1 METLITYFLKV
12 NGLLIGFY
20 LVYFLFL
27 KEETFFNWSRWYFLL
42 GIVLSLV
49 LPLLTYTKIIWVAPT
64 PMPELPEFIPFQ
76 QTETPVIIE
85 ESIDWNTIVLLFY
98 GLIILI
104 LVGKMLVELTKL
116 LVFLVKNKKTKVGS
130 YFLIEQTSGQPF
142 SFFNY
147 VVFQKKNYTETEI
160 AAILQHETV
169 HVRQKHS
176 IDVLFSQLFCCVF
189 WVNPVCWWYKK
200 AMQQNLEYIADAQT
214 VAQTDSFIYQNLI
227 VKATCSGSQLALTN
241 PFYQSLIKKRILM
254 INTTPSNKKSLWK
267 YAVVLPLLTAFFLM
281 FQIETVA
288 QVKDENKN
296 DNIVSDGFSVIIDAK
311 TTDANFKELEEL
323 FTDSNLKLKFSNVK
337 RNKAGEI
344 TRIKIEFRSKQG
356 EIKEYKVDKSI
367 PIETIELYKNED
379 QNSDDYFG
387 FRKLT
392 ETKYYEYSNSDYEG
406 TLNIGKKK
414 SELDTNSWTL
424 DEIVIGNKKAQL
436 IINGK
441 LQTEN
446 KKIAIPNDH
455 EIDVMKQITAK
466 EVKEKYNLDVKED
479 GNYYEI
485 TTKKE
490 AKKTDSEAAYA
501 IELAVD
507 YSENEALTHIERI
520 KKNKMVDAKK
530 ALILFNGKEISY
542 KDLDKIDEKTISSS
556 GNSGAK
562 HAVKKYGNK
571 AKNGVI
577 FINTK
582 EYDMENNPLLKE
594 MYEKVENENLPTQP
608 NKNQLYIINGKEYKS
623 EDLKGKKIVLDGSII
638 HYSAEEAIKKYGK
651 KGKNGVLVFEGKS
664 TISEGTN
671 KEISYEAKEFK
682 NTKPKNIKLNFEKGK
697 TYIIGGRKYSYD
709 DLKDKNLW
717 LYAETPNKIEEK
729 NGVVTISGDVLEDAG
744 SWNSKEIISLETTKS
759 TVETRVFELSNGKTI
774 IVSGNMFKAPKYPAL
789 DLNNVEFYSND
800 VLIKNSIS
808 YLKNINSDRIIDV
821 EILENNKKIKLK
833 VTPQEKPEPKT
844 IELKN
849 GVVVV
854 VFDGDKIKFPG
865 YPTHFL
871 NRLKIESKGKILEDN
886 IEFFKNYDLKKIK
899 DIKIELESDSKE
911 SKVIKKLY
919 IIE

>member
-20 LVYFLFL
+20 LMYFLFL
-27 KEETFFNWSRWYFLL
+27 KKETFFNWSRWYFLL
-42 GIVLSLV
+42 GIILSLV
-49 LPLLTYTKIIWVAPT
+49 VPILTYTKIIWVTPT
-64 PMPELPEFIPFQ
+64 PMPELPDFIPFQ

-85 ESIDWNTIVLLFY
+85 ESLDWNTISFMFY
-98 GLIILI
+98 GLVILI

-116 LVFLVKNKKTKVGS
+116 LFFLVKSKKTKVGS

-160 AAILQHETV
+160 AAILQHEAV
-169 HVRQKHS
+169 HVKQKHS
-176 IDVLFSQLFCCVF
+176 VDVLLSQLFCCVF
-189 WVNPVCWWYKK
+189 WVNPVSWLYKK

-214 VAQTDSFIYQNLI
+214 VAQTDSFLYQNLI

-254 INTTPSNKKSLWK
+254 INTTPSSKRSLWK

-392 ETKYYEYSNSDYEG
+392 ETKYYEYGNSDYEG
-406 TLNIGKKK
+406 TLNVGKKK

-455 EIDVMKQITAK
+455 EIDIMKQLTAK

-490 AKKTDSEAAYA
+490 VKKTDSEAAYA
-501 IELAVD
+501 IEVAVD
-507 YSENEALTHIERI
+507 YTEDESITHIERI
-520 KKNKMVDAKK
+520 KSNKMVDAKK

-562 HAVKKYGNK
+562 HAVKKYGDK

-582 EYDMENNPLLKE
+582 EYDMENNPMLKE
-594 MYEKVENENLPTQP
+594 MYEKVENENNVKKIENSDQDKIETISYSSGINIQMGKP
-608 NKNQLYIINGKEYKS
+608 NAENLIEDATKNSKVDYKNAVVVLNGKVIDY
-623 EDLKGKKIVLDGSII
+623 KKISSLDII
-638 HYSAEEAIKKYGK
+638 TIGKITTKTATKELINEYG
-651 KGKNGVLVFEGKS
+651 
-664 TISEGTN
+664 
-671 KEISYEAKEFK
+671 
-682 NTKPKNIKLNFEKGK
+682 EK
-697 TYIIGGRKYSYD
+697 
-709 DLKDKNLW
+709 
-717 LYAETPNKIEEK
+717 AK
-729 NGVVTISGDVLEDAG
+729 NGVVYIDY
-744 SWNSKEIISLETTKS
+744 I
-759 TVETRVFELSNGKTI
+759 
-774 IVSGNMFKAPKYPAL
+774 
-789 DLNNVEFYSND
+789 NNNIMNEPFND
-800 VLIKNSIS
+800 KIDFNKN
-808 YLKNINSDRIIDV
+808 LKKN
-821 EILENNKKIKLK
+821 
-833 VTPQEKPEPKT
+833 KPEPKT
-844 IELKN
+844 ITLKN
-849 GVVVV
+849 GDVVV

>member
-27 KEETFFNWSRWYFLL
+27 KKETFFNWSRWYFLL
-42 GIVLSLV
+42 GIILSLV
-49 LPLLTYTKIIWVAPT
+49 VPLLTYTKIIWVAPT

-116 LVFLVKNKKTKVGS
+116 LVFLVKSKKTKVGS

-147 VVFQKKNYTETEI
+147 VVFQKKNYTEAEI
-160 AAILQHETV
+160 EAILQHEEV
-169 HVRQKHS
+169 HVKQKHS
-176 IDVLFSQLFCCVF
+176 VDVLLSQLFCCVF

-254 INTTPSNKKSLWK
+254 INTTPSSKRSLWK

-288 QVKDENKN
+288 QVKDEKEKN
-296 DNIVSDGFSVIIDAK
+296 SIVSDGFSVIIDAK
-311 TTDANFKELEEL
+311 TTDTNLNEIEKL
-323 FTDSNLKLKFSNVK
+323 FTDANLKLRFSNIK
-337 RNKAGEI
+337 RNEAGKI
-344 TRIKIEFRSKQG
+344 VRIKIEFRSKQG
-356 EIKEYKVDKSI
+356 EVKEYKVDKSI
-367 PIETIELYKNED
+367 PIETFELYKNED
-379 QNSDDYFG
+379 QSSEDYFG

-392 ETKYYEYSNSDYEG
+392 ETKSYDYNNSDYEG
-406 TLNIGKKK
+406 TLSVGKKK

-455 EIDVMKQITAK
+455 EIDVMNQITAK
-466 EVKEKYNLDVKED
+466 EVKEKYDLDVKED

-490 AKKTDSEAAYA
+490 AKKTDSEVAYA

-520 KKNKMVDAKK
+520 KNNKMVDAKK

-562 HAVKKYGNK
+562 HAVKKYGDK

-582 EYDMENNPLLKE
+582 EYDMETNPAFREIFGKVDEKKAQIKEENTNNSGWGISYHVGEPNIEKLIEDATKSSSVDYKKALL
-594 MYEKVENENLPTQP
+594 VL
-608 NKNQLYIINGKEYKS
+608 NGKAIDSKE
-623 EDLKGKKIVLDGSII
+623 LNSI
-638 HYSAEEAIKKYGK
+638 
-651 KGKNGVLVFEGKS
+651 NMT
-664 TISEGTN
+664 TIG
-671 KEISYEAKEFK
+671 
-682 NTKPKNIKLNFEKGK
+682 
-697 TYIIGGRKYSYD
+697 
-709 DLKDKNLW
+709 
-717 LYAETPNKIEEK
+717 KIETKVANPELISQYGERAK
-729 NGVVTISGDVLEDAG
+729 NGVVFINYKDKNVNDT
-744 SWNSKEIISLETTKS
+744 NSNLRK
-759 TVETRVFELSNGKTI
+759 
-774 IVSGNMFKAPKYPAL
+774 
-789 DLNNVEFYSND
+789 D
-800 VLIKNSIS
+800 
-808 YLKNINSDRIIDV
+808 
-821 EILENNKKIKLK
+821 
-833 VTPQEKPEPKT
+833 KPEPKT

-849 GVVVV
+849 GDVVV

-871 NRLKIESKGKILEDN
+871 NRLKIESKGKILENN

>member
-12 NGLLIGFY
+12 NGLLISFY

-27 KEETFFNWSRWYFLL
+27 KKETFFNWSRWYFLL
-42 GIVLSLV
+42 GIILSLV
-49 LPLLTYTKIIWVAPT
+49 VPLLTYTKIIWVAPT
-64 PMPELPEFIPFQ
+64 PMPELPDFIPFQ

-85 ESIDWNTIVLLFY
+85 ESIDWNTIGFLFY
-98 GLIILI
+98 GLVILI

-160 AAILQHETV
+160 AAILQHEAV
-169 HVRQKHS
+169 HVKQKHS

-254 INTTPSNKKSLWK
+254 INTTPSRKRSLWK

-288 QVKDENKN
+288 QVKDENRN

-344 TRIKIEFRSKQG
+344 TRIKIEFRSIQG

-392 ETKYYEYSNSDYEG
+392 ETKYYEYGNSDYEG
-406 TLNIGKKK
+406 TLNVGKKK

-466 EVKEKYNLDVKED
+466 EVKEKYDLDVKED

-490 AKKTDSEAAYA
+490 VKKTDSEAAYA
-501 IELAVD
+501 IELGVD
-507 YSENEALTHIERI
+507 YSEDDALTHIERI
-520 KKNKMVDAKK
+520 KSNKMVDAKK

-562 HAVKKYGNK
+562 HAVKKYGDK

-582 EYDMENNPLLKE
+582 EYDMETNPAFREIFGKVDEKKAQIKEENTNNSGWGISYHVGEPNIEKLIEDATKSSSVDYKKALL
-594 MYEKVENENLPTQP
+594 VL
-608 NKNQLYIINGKEYKS
+608 NGKAIDS
-623 EDLKGKKIVLDGSII
+623 KGLNSI
-638 HYSAEEAIKKYGK
+638 
-651 KGKNGVLVFEGKS
+651 NMT
-664 TISEGTN
+664 TIG
-671 KEISYEAKEFK
+671 
-682 NTKPKNIKLNFEKGK
+682 
-697 TYIIGGRKYSYD
+697 
-709 DLKDKNLW
+709 
-717 LYAETPNKIEEK
+717 KIETKVANPELISQYGERAK
-729 NGVVTISGDVLEDAG
+729 NGVVFINYKDKNVNDT
-744 SWNSKEIISLETTKS
+744 NSNLRKDKS
-759 TVETRVFELSNGKTI
+759 
-774 IVSGNMFKAPKYPAL
+774 
-789 DLNNVEFYSND
+789 
-800 VLIKNSIS
+800 
-808 YLKNINSDRIIDV
+808 
-821 EILENNKKIKLK
+821 
-833 VTPQEKPEPKT
+833 EPKT

-849 GVVVV
+849 GDVVV

-871 NRLKIESKGKILEDN
+871 NRLKIELKGKILEDN

-899 DIKIELESDSKE
+899 DIRIELESDSKE
-911 SKVIKKLY
+911 SKVIRKLY

>member
-27 KEETFFNWSRWYFLL
+27 KKETFFNWSRWYFLL

-49 LPLLTYTKIIWVAPT
+49 VPLLTYTKIIWVAPT
-64 PMPELPEFIPFQ
+64 PMPELPDFIPFQ
-76 QTETPVIIE
+76 QVETPVIIK
-85 ESIDWNTIVLLFY
+85 ESIDWNTIGFLFY
-98 GLIILI
+98 GLVILI
-104 LVGKMLVELTKL
+104 LVGKMLVELSKL

-147 VVFQKKNYTETEI
+147 VVFQKKNYTEAEI
-160 AAILQHETV
+160 AAILQHEAV

-267 YAVVLPLLTAFFLM
+267 YAVVLPLLTAFFFM

-288 QVKDENKN
+288 QVRDEKALVVDVDYSHILTATTTDKELNELEKNFTDENQKL
-296 DNIVSDGFSVIIDAK
+296 II
-311 TTDANFKELEEL
+311 
-323 FTDSNLKLKFSNVK
+323 SNVK
-337 RNKAGEI
+337 RNNKGEI
-344 TRIKIEFRSKQG
+344 IEIKLLFDSGKTYVEILERKSNKPINDIKIF
-356 EIKEYKVDKSI
+356 I
-367 PIETIELYKNED
+367 
-379 QNSDDYFG
+379 NSDNDNNISCG
-387 FRKLT
+387 FEELGSKAIEDILT
-392 ETKYYEYSNSDYEG
+392 EDYNGESKPTEKYWSMDNVTKN
-406 TLNIGKKK
+406 GK
-414 SELDTNSWTL
+414 EA
-424 DEIVIGNKKAQL
+424 VI

-441 LQTEN
+441 IKSPTEKVKISTDEELGDIKEITPAQFEKKYKQKADKN
-446 KKIAIPNDH
+446 K
-455 EIDVMKQITAK
+455 
-466 EVKEKYNLDVKED
+466 Y
-479 GNYYEI
+479 YYEVETI
-485 TTKKE
+485 KLK
-490 AKKTDSEAAYA
+490 
-501 IELAVD
+501 V
-507 YSENEALTHIERI
+507 
-520 KKNKMVDAKK
+520 KKNV
-530 ALILFNGKEISY
+530 LIDN
-542 KDLDKIDEKTISSS
+542 ID
-556 GNSGAK
+556 
-562 HAVKKYGNK
+562 
-571 AKNGVI
+571 
-577 FINTK
+577 FP
-582 EYDMENNPLLKE
+582 NPSTP
-594 MYEKVENENLPTQP
+594 PTQP

-623 EDLKGKKIVLDGSII
+623 EDLKGKKIVVDGSII
-638 HYSAEEAIKKYGK
+638 HYYAEEAIKKFGD
-651 KGKNGVLVFEGKS
+651 KGKNGVLIFDGKS
-664 TISEGTN
+664 TISEGNN

-682 NTKPKNIKLNFEKGK
+682 NVKSKNIKLNFEKGK
-697 TYIIGGRKYSYD
+697 TYIIGEKKYSYEE
-709 DLKDKNLW
+709 LKDKNLW
-717 LYAETPNKIEEK
+717 LYAETPHKIEEK
-729 NGVVTISGDVLEDAG
+729 NGIVIITGDVLEDSG

-800 VLIKNSIS
+800 ILIKNSIS

-821 EILENNKKIKLK
+821 DILENNKKIKLK
-833 VTPQEKPEPKT
+833 VTSQEKPEPKT

-849 GVVVV
+849 GDVVV

-899 DIKIELESDSKE
+899 DIRIELESDSKE
-911 SKVIKKLY
+911 SKVIRKLY

>member
-27 KEETFFNWSRWYFLL
+27 KKETFFNWSRWYFLL
-42 GIVLSLV
+42 GIILSLV
-49 LPLLTYTKIIWVAPT
+49 VPLLTYTKIIWVAPT

-116 LVFLVKNKKTKVGS
+116 LVFLVKSKKTKVGS

-147 VVFQKKNYTETEI
+147 VVFQKKNYTEAEI
-160 AAILQHETV
+160 EAILQHEEV
-169 HVRQKHS
+169 HVKQKHS
-176 IDVLFSQLFCCVF
+176 VDVLLSQLFCCVF

-267 YAVVLPLLTAFFLM
+267 YAVVLPLLTAFFFM

-288 QVKDENKN
+288 QVRENSNSEEKRPIEVEVIAVGFVTNKN
-296 DNIVSDGFSVIIDAK
+296 
-311 TTDANFKELEEL
+311 TTDAEMKSD
-323 FTDSNLKLKFSNVK
+323 TKQLKKQGIDYKFSKVK
-337 RNKAGEI
+337 RNKNGEI
-344 TRIKIEFRSKQG
+344 IAIKIEFNDGKGNKGVKEIKGDNPIEPIYFSAEEGSIGFTSAPDLSDYVLDEKLSKQFG
-356 EIKEYKVDKSI
+356 TEIKVK
-367 PIETIELYKNED
+367 KN
-379 QNSDDYFG
+379 
-387 FRKLT
+387 T
-392 ETKYYEYSNSDYEG
+392 EA
-406 TLNIGKKK
+406 
-414 SELDTNSWTL
+414 
-424 DEIVIGNKKAQL
+424 VHA
-436 IINGK
+436 
-441 LQTEN
+441 
-446 KKIAIPNDH
+446 IAVA
-455 EIDVMKQITAK
+455 E
-466 EVKEKYNLDVKED
+466 
-479 GNYYEI
+479 
-485 TTKKE
+485 
-490 AKKTDSEAAYA
+490 
-501 IELAVD
+501 
-507 YSENEALTHIERI
+507 YSENDSYNHIDKI
-520 KKNKMVDAKK
+520 KQNKLVDAKK

-562 HAVKKYGNK
+562 HAVKKYGDK

-582 EYDMENNPLLKE
+582 EYDMKNNPLLKE

-608 NKNQLYIINGKEYKS
+608 NKNQLYIINGEEYKS

-671 KEISYEAKEFK
+671 KEISYEAKEIK
-682 NTKPKNIKLNFEKGK
+682 NTKPKNIKINFEKGK
-697 TYIIGGRKYSYD
+697 TYLIGEKKYSYEEI
-709 DLKDKNLW
+709 KDKNLW
-717 LYAETPNKIEEK
+717 LYAETPHKIEEK
-729 NGVVTISGDVLEDAG
+729 NGTVTISGDVLEDAG

-849 GVVVV
+849 GDVVV
-854 VFDGDKIKFPG
+854 VFDVDKIKLPG

-871 NRLKIESKGKILEDN
+871 NRLKIELKGKILENN

>member
-20 LVYFLFL
+20 LVYVLFL
-27 KEETFFNWSRWYFLL
+27 RKETFFTWNRWYFLL

-64 PMPELPEFIPFQ
+64 PMPELPDFIPFQ
-76 QTETPVIIE
+76 QTETPIIIE
-85 ESIDWNTIVLLFY
+85 ESLDWNTIGLLFY
-98 GLIILI
+98 SLVIMI

-116 LVFLVKNKKTKVGS
+116 LFFLVRNKKTKVGS

-160 AAILQHETV
+160 AAILQHEAV
-169 HVRQKHS
+169 HVKQKHS
-176 IDVLFSQLFCCVF
+176 VDVLLSQLFCCVF

-214 VAQTDSFIYQNLI
+214 VAQTDSFLYQNLI

-254 INTTPSNKKSLWK
+254 INTKPSNKKSLWK

-288 QVKDENKN
+288 QIRDENKN
-296 DNIVSDGFSVIIDAK
+296 ENIVSDGFSVTIDAK

-323 FTDSNLKLKFSNVK
+323 FTDNNLKLKFSNVK

-344 TRIKIEFRSKQG
+344 TRIKIEFHSKQG
-356 EIKEYKVDKSI
+356 EVKEYKVDKSI

-379 QNSDDYFG
+379 QNSNDYFG

-392 ETKYYEYSNSDYEG
+392 ETKNYEYSDSDYEG

-414 SELDTNSWTL
+414 TELDTNSWTL
-424 DEIVIGNKKAQL
+424 DDIVIGNKKAQL

-455 EIDVMKQITAK
+455 EIDLMKQITAK

-485 TTKKE
+485 ITKKE
-490 AKKTDSEAAYA
+490 VKKTDSEAAYA

-507 YSENEALTHIERI
+507 YSEDETLTHIERI
-520 KKNKMVDAKK
+520 KSNKMVDAKK
-530 ALILFNGKEISY
+530 ALILLNGKEISY

-562 HAVKKYGNK
+562 HAVKKYGDK

-582 EYDMENNPLLKE
+582 DYDMENNPLLKE
-594 MYEKVENENLPTQP
+594 MYEKVENEKNAQIKEENTNKSGWGISYHVGEP
-608 NKNQLYIINGKEYKS
+608 NAEKLIEDVTKSSSVDYKKAILILNGKAIDSKELNS
-623 EDLKGKKIVLDGSII
+623 INMTSIGKI
-638 HYSAEEAIKKYGK
+638 
-651 KGKNGVLVFEGKS
+651 
-664 TISEGTN
+664 
-671 KEISYEAKEFK
+671 EAKVANPEL
-682 NTKPKNIKLNFEKGK
+682 ISQYGE
-697 TYIIGGRKYSYD
+697 R
-709 DLKDKNLW
+709 
-717 LYAETPNKIEEK
+717 AK
-729 NGVVTISGDVLEDAG
+729 NGVVFINYKDK
-744 SWNSKEIISLETTKS
+744 N
-759 TVETRVFELSNGKTI
+759 
-774 IVSGNMFKAPKYPAL
+774 
-789 DLNNVEFYSND
+789 SND
-800 VLIKNSIS
+800 TNSN
-808 YLKNINSDRIIDV
+808 LRK
-821 EILENNKKIKLK
+821 
-833 VTPQEKPEPKT
+833 EKPEPKT
-844 IELKN
+844 ITLKN
-849 GVVVV
+849 GDVVV

-899 DIKIELESDSKE
+899 DIKIELDSDSKE
-911 SKVIKKLY
+911 NKTIKKLF

>member
-20 LVYFLFL
+20 LIYFLFL
-27 KEETFFNWSRWYFLL
+27 KKETFFNWSRWYFLL

-49 LPLLTYTKIIWVAPT
+49 VPLLTYTKIIWVAPT
-64 PMPELPEFIPFQ
+64 PMPELPDFIPFQ

-85 ESIDWNTIVLLFY
+85 ESIDWNTIGFLFY
-98 GLIILI
+98 GLVILI

-147 VVFQKKNYTETEI
+147 VVFQKKNYTEAEI
-160 AAILQHETV
+160 EAILQHEEV
-169 HVRQKHS
+169 HVKQKHS

-288 QVKDENKN
+288 QVRENSNSEEKRPIEVEVIAVDFVTNKN
-296 DNIVSDGFSVIIDAK
+296 
-311 TTDANFKELEEL
+311 TTDAEMKSD
-323 FTDSNLKLKFSNVK
+323 TKQLKTQGIDYKFSKVK
-337 RNKAGEI
+337 RNKNGEI
-344 TRIKIEFRSKQG
+344 IAIKIEFNDGKGNKGFKEIKSDNPIEPIYFSAEEGSIGFTSAPDLSDYVLDEKLSKQFG
-356 EIKEYKVDKSI
+356 TEIKVK
-367 PIETIELYKNED
+367 T
-379 QNSDDYFG
+379 
-387 FRKLT
+387 
-392 ETKYYEYSNSDYEG
+392 
-406 TLNIGKKK
+406 
-414 SELDTNSWTL
+414 TN
-424 DEIVIGNKKAQL
+424 VN
-436 IINGK
+436 
-441 LQTEN
+441 
-446 KKIAIPNDH
+446 NDSK
-455 EIDVMKQITAK
+455 D
-466 EVKEKYNLDVKED
+466 
-479 GNYYEI
+479 
-485 TTKKE
+485 
-490 AKKTDSEAAYA
+490 
-501 IELAVD
+501 
-507 YSENEALTHIERI
+507 
-520 KKNKMVDAKK
+520 DAKK
-530 ALILFNGKEISY
+530 IVIKNI
-542 KDLDKIDEKTISSS
+542 DL
-556 GNSGAK
+556 
-562 HAVKKYGNK
+562 
-571 AKNGVI
+571 
-577 FINTK
+577 
-582 EYDMENNPLLKE
+582 
-594 MYEKVENENLPTQP
+594 ENLPTQP
-608 NKNQLYIINGKEYKS
+608 NKDQLYIINGKEYKS
-623 EDLKGKKIVLDGSII
+623 EDLEGKKIVVDGSVI
-638 HYSAEEAIKKYGK
+638 HYFAKDAIKKFGD
-651 KGKNGVLVFEGKS
+651 KGKNGVLVFDGKS

-682 NTKPKNIKLNFEKGK
+682 NIKPKNIKLNFEKGK
-697 TYIIGGRKYSYD
+697 TYLIGEKKYSYEEI
-709 DLKDKNLW
+709 KDKNLW
-717 LYAETPNKIEEK
+717 LYAETPHKIEEK
-729 NGVVTISGDVLEDAG
+729 NGIVTISGDVLEDAG

-800 VLIKNSIS
+800 VLIKNSIG

-833 VTPQEKPEPKT
+833 VTPQDKPEPKT

-849 GVVVV
+849 GDVVV

-871 NRLKIESKGKILEDN
+871 NRLKIELKGKILEDN

-899 DIKIELESDSKE
+899 DIRIELESDSKE
-911 SKVIKKLY
+911 SKVIRKLY